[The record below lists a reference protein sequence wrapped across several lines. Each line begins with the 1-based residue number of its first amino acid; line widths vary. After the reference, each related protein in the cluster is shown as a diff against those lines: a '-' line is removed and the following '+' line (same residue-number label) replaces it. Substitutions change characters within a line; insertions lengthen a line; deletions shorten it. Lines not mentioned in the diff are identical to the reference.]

1 MLDAISVE
9 HHGVDTVRATFRV
22 LDAIPARDSGFQTE
36 MMGAGF
42 RHEVRS
48 WIEDGQRVESDTF
61 AFQDEG
67 NSTLRYWL
75 RGGEYLQAEFSA
87 PRLLDDS
94 PVNLRLAQPAEV
106 MELLE
111 FAGSYGRELI
121 PGAPSVQFYKLN
133 RLDYAC
139 DLAAGSALPG
149 VISAGAQFRFPGT
162 RKASAHTYPGESS
175 TIRSSQRTFR
185 AYGKGMELEAK
196 LSPAERK
203 QYANVIQLA
212 REKGLTRMEMS
223 NRTKGGLSVAMLT
236 RGARDFSERLEAGFP
251 GGVVS
256 IGGLARLEAQIS
268 SLGLSSQRE
277 STLIKFATRYATLGE
292 DGMKARYSKGTFHR
306 HKRMF
311 LDYGLR
317 LDDVCEFSGEID
329 FRPVIETLRAA

>member
-1 MLDAISVE
+1 M
-9 HHGVDTVRATFRV
+9 
-22 LDAIPARDSGFQTE
+22 
-36 MMGAGF
+36 
-42 RHEVRS
+42 
-48 WIEDGQRVESDTF
+48 
-61 AFQDEG
+61 
-67 NSTLRYWL
+67 
-75 RGGEYLQAEFSA
+75 
-87 PRLLDDS
+87 
-94 PVNLRLAQPAEV
+94 
-106 MELLE
+106 
-111 FAGSYGRELI
+111 
-121 PGAPSVQFYKLN
+121 
-133 RLDYAC
+133 
-139 DLAAGSALPG
+139 
-149 VISAGAQFRFPGT
+149 
-162 RKASAHTYPGESS
+162 
-175 TIRSSQRTFR
+175 
-185 AYGKGMELEAK
+185 EAK

-292 DGMKARYSKGTFHR
+292 DGMKARYSKATFHR